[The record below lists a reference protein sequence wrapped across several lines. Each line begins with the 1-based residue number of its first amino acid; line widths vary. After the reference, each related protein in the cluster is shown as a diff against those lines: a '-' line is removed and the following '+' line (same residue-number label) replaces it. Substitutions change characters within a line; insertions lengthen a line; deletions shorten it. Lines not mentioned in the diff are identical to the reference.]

1 MRAAQHLTAAEMRTR
16 ITHFRELP
24 EREQR
29 PGVLYNWLALPRSF
43 DRELDGKRPLEL
55 AKGLDPP
62 SERRRADLIQHGRS
76 RGWEL
81 ARLQA
86 AVKQFESEC
95 FRSTDQQN
103 PMEESD
109 GRTEKAA
116 SCNNGR

>member
-1 MRAAQHLTAAEMRTR
+1 MRTR
-16 ITHFRELP
+16 ITHFQGLP

-29 PGVLYNWLALPRSF
+29 PGILFNWLALPRSF

-62 SERRRADLIQHGRS
+62 SERRRADLIQHGRM
-76 RGWEL
+76 RGWEH

-95 FRSTDQQN
+95 LSTLGSSV
-103 PMEESD
+103 P
-109 GRTEKAA
+109 
-116 SCNNGR
+116 